1 MSEKIHTETG
11 TEVDGPGE
19 GPAAADESGGEAVL
33 PGGVAEASTVLVIE
47 SMEADTD
54 GICHAFYPEDRLGE
68 TSLLVVSLTRSA
80 ENRINAVGGSGRPFP
95 RKLTVVS
102 TEDRIGT
109 TRTESGATG
118 DSRNVAVRTVKDP
131 SDLPKLGMSITE
143 VLRKWPDDEILI
155 CFDSLTEL
163 LRSVELERVYRFVH
177 VLTDR
182 LVELDARMHIHVD
195 AQACD
200 DRTLATL
207 RSLFDTVIKAPTD
220 LESG

>member
-1 MSEKIHTETG
+1 MSEQEHSETG
-11 TEVDGPGE
+11 TEIDGLGVN
-19 GPAAADESGGEAVL
+19 PAAADEFGGEPV
-33 PGGVAEASTVLVIE
+33 PPDGVAGASTVLVIE
-47 SMEADTD
+47 SVGADTD
-54 GICHAFYPEDRLGE
+54 GICHAFYPEDRLSE

-80 ENRINAVGGSGRPFP
+80 ENRIDAVGDGDRPFP
-95 RKLTVVS
+95 RRLTVIS

-109 TRTESGATG
+109 TRTESGAAG

-143 VLRKWPDDEILI
+143 VLREWPDDEILI

-163 LRSVELERVYRFVH
+163 LRSVELDRVYRFVH

-182 LVELDARMHIHVD
+182 LVELDTRMHIHVD
-195 AQACD
+195 GQACD

-207 RSLFDTVIKAPTD
+207 RSLFDIVVEVPAD